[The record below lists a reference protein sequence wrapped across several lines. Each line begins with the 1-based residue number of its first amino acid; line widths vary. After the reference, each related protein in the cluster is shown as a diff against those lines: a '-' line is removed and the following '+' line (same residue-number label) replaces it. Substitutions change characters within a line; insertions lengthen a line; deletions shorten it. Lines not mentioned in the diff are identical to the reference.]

1 MTRTAVR
8 PAPSTVL
15 ESSTSTGVHWR
26 MGGPVGLGASPTETA
41 PTAPRTPAVPAEELR
56 RARATARDWVR
67 ELVTSRLGLHW
78 AGFEE
83 SPAGRKPRPRGL
95 PGVDVSISHS
105 GGTLLVA
112 VVRGGRLG
120 VDVEDEPFDAFDH
133 PSLVRRMC
141 AASEHDRIASLPASS
156 RRRALAQ
163 AWTAKEAAL
172 KALGVGLAI
181 DPRRIVV
188 PAELA
193 SGRGSGPE
201 RTIVH
206 LTAGEAHVF
215 RPGAPGDDETPSV
228 WRGFHVD
235 WSG

>member
-1 MTRTAVR
+1 MTRAAVQ

-15 ESSTSTGVHWR
+15 ESTTSTGVHWR
-26 MGGPVGLGASPTETA
+26 MGVPVGLDAFPA
-41 PTAPRTPAVPAEELR
+41 DRIPTAPRDSAALAEELR
-56 RARATARDWVR
+56 RARATARAWVR
-67 ELVTSRLGLHW
+67 DLVTSGLGLHW

-83 SPAGRKPRPRGL
+83 TPAGRKPRPRGL

-120 VDVEDEPFDAFDH
+120 ADVEDEPFDAFDH

-141 AASEHDRIASLPASS
+141 AASERDRVASLPTPS

-163 AWTAKEAAL
+163 AWSAKEATL

-181 DPRRIVV
+181 DPRRIIV
-188 PAELA
+188 PGMLT

-201 RTIVH
+201 RSIVH
-206 LTAGEAHVF
+206 LTAREAHVL

>member
-1 MTRTAVR
+1 VTRAAVQ
-8 PAPSTVL
+8 PAASTVL
-15 ESSTSTGVHWR
+15 ESTTSTGVHWR
-26 MGGPVGLGASPTETA
+26 MGEPVGLGAFGTEATPTG
-41 PTAPRTPAVPAEELR
+41 PRPPAALAEELR

-67 ELVTSRLGLHW
+67 DLVTSRLGQHW

-83 SPAGRKPRPRGL
+83 TPAGRKPRPRGL

-105 GGTLLVA
+105 GRTLLVA

-141 AASEHDRIASLPASS
+141 TASERDRVESLPAPS

-172 KALGVGLAI
+172 KAMGAGLAI

-188 PAELA
+188 PGVLA

-201 RTIVH
+201 RSIVH
-206 LTAGEAHVF
+206 LTAGEAHVL